1 MASSP
6 YESHSSRIEKLSLDC
21 NCVRPKTPSL
31 QLTEARGHGHDPYI
45 GLPAHGRGQGTE
57 VRSGSVL
64 ARGGRRNLSETARGE
79 SPAQNLAPAARPGIL
94 PLPGRRPPPFSPPP
108 QPI

>member
-21 NCVRPKTPSL
+21 NCVWPKTPSL

-64 ARGGRRNLSETARGE
+64 ARGGRRNLSETGRGG
-79 SPAQNLAPAARPGIL
+79 SASQTLGSAGGSGIVVCR
-94 PLPGRRPPPFSPPP
+94 GRRFRVL
-108 QPI
+108 